1 MTAWGTRRA
10 PNDRRTIAQEKPHG
24 GYCEDVSQDAEEGL
38 EEGRKEDGSDG
49 QQSPLTFGSAVVVSR
64 RHSFQPNGDAI
75 RRKYEVLN
83 AIEEKLTEIRATA
96 MEQSNRIAND
106 LNAAA
111 DAMNGALTRFNM
123 AMTTVRQKRQEA
135 DQLEAAAIRELD
147 TAIANNQTIQIG
159 IVQQIADG
167 RMVTGSDTPVI
178 PTRKPK
184 LVRQQAVGGDA

>member
-1 MTAWGTRRA
+1 M
-10 PNDRRTIAQEKPHG
+10 
-24 GYCEDVSQDAEEGL
+24 
-38 EEGRKEDGSDG
+38 
-49 QQSPLTFGSAVVVSR
+49 
-64 RHSFQPNGDAI
+64 
-75 RRKYEVLN
+75 LN
-83 AIEEKLTEIRATA
+83 AIEEQLTAIRATA

-106 LNAAA
+106 LNSAA

-123 AMTTVRQKRQEA
+123 ALTTVRQKRQEA

-147 TAIANNQTIQIG
+147 TAISNNQTVQIG

-184 LVRQQAVGGDA
+184 LVKAGGDAA